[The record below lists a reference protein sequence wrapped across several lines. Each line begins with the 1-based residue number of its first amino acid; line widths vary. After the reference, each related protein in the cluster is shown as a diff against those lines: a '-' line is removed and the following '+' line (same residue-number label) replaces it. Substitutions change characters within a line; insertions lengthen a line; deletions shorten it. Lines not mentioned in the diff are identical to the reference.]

1 MCVHVPA
8 DRRREPFE
16 LIEAG
21 EGTPGKRYGHT
32 TVLDESGGGVLLVLG
47 GCNDKGQFE
56 QGLFYY
62 NLGKEMRFRSAQY

>member
-32 TVLDESGGGVLLVLG
+32 TVLDESGGGVLLALVIAAPK
-47 GCNDKGQFE
+47 NQ
-56 QGLFYY
+56 QNATTTPPY
-62 NLGKEMRFRSAQY
+62 